1 MYFKLFFFVFTLQLF
16 AQERSIRRVQTASDE
31 YDKYTSVGNLGLTI
45 TNFGILGNGWNR
57 MEDGSIHPSC
67 QYKQQTEIPREQIE
81 HFSYSGLWVGGIVNG
96 ERRVSTSIVD
106 GVFESGSEGFE
117 LFANNSNPSLPDS
130 KTPSTIEVE
139 TLLSPFT
146 IPPTQSPE
154 YEKCSICS
162 RGISVCCLYWH
173 DGCILPSSI
182 RFHPLPSM
190 PKLVI
195 VRPRLPTEVY
205 LSYSSEAV

>member
-1 MYFKLFFFVFTLQLF
+1 MF
-16 AQERSIRRVQTASDE
+16 AQERSIRRIQTASDE

-67 QYKQQTEIPREQIE
+67 QYKQQTEIAREQIE

-117 LFANNSNPSLPDS
+117 LFAKSP
-130 KTPSTIEVE
+130 IE
-139 TLLSPFT
+139 
-146 IPPTQSPE
+146 IQ
-154 YEKCSICS
+154 
-162 RGISVCCLYWH
+162 
-173 DGCILPSSI
+173 SSI
-182 RFHPLPSM
+182 
-190 PKLVI
+190 
-195 VRPRLPTEVY
+195 
-205 LSYSSEAV
+205 